1 MCIIAVF
8 LCMGCSPLRK
18 PDVAQTDQAAVAS
31 SEQPPVDTVPE
42 APVVDT
48 VVPSGLSEASVLL
61 VKACDNYLSID
72 TVSPKAADVMGIKA
86 SVFYK
91 NSMLEES
98 RGVYKRI
105 FELFPESPQAF
116 EAIKMIA
123 QAYYEEK
130 RFDLAQ
136 EWYRKLRDMAGE
148 GGDRLEAVTRIA
160 ESIFRMAEQYEAD
173 GRFKDAAVHYEKVA
187 NEFPDVKIADVAL
200 FNSGLAYEKLGELS
214 QAILVYQRLLQRYS
228 SSTLLPKTQF
238 RIARNYEQLKKWDN
252 AAETYLRTAANYP
265 FSKLAPTAL
274 NNAGFCFESS
284 GKLREAAATY
294 EKLAELYPSDEDA
307 ADVLFRAGEIY
318 GKIKDWENVSRVTNE
333 FSRRFGND
341 ADRVIQ
347 ALCMM
352 GIAFHMQDK
361 TSEALER
368 LESAVVSYTKLKNPS
383 SINSYYAAKAQF
395 TIGEIHHEKMKNVK
409 LVLPRNK
416 YRRLIREKNQ
426 LLEKAVLDYTRAVR
440 FGIQEWTTR
449 SIFQIGQIHE
459 DFAMDVF
466 KQERPS
472 DMDIEDRQILELG
485 IAEAVEKY
493 LVEKALHYHEQNVK
507 LGIREKLEDKFVLQS
522 RRKLTGLPFMAAEN
536 YLSLVEIA
544 RSVEENQN
552 LSGFALINRKMK
564 LMQKI
569 APYQERAIDL
579 FLKTLEMGTIYK
591 EMDDFYKRA
600 SSQITGTS
608 LYAGGIYADVAMI
621 AREAPIPEG
630 FDRYDEFVYKTKLL
644 SQIESYENQALD
656 AFLKGLKVTEA
667 YEITDESTGKIREYL
682 ANLLFVKGRSYDLLS
697 TELFK
702 RPPFPDSVDEAEK
715 EEYKNRFEELG
726 LQFQEQALEIY
737 RNLLEFADR
746 DYAAGTFV
754 THAYVRLFQDSP
766 EMYGVKKDT
775 IVELQL
781 MSGPQWTVSSD
792 TSQARWQSLEFND
805 SSWHKP
811 HKVHLTLEDS
821 SLGVPPMWFGSGN
834 PAELETY
841 VPEEKLLFRRSFN
854 LRDVPHSAKL
864 MLYTGCAAEV
874 YVNGEPLVPD
884 TIAEREIGYDLMG
897 NVRKGANLLALRLD
911 CNRDSSYGLLPHLS
925 VLAGSY
931 RYVPSPPDGSEM
943 TLDQARPGVYEF
955 PPIKNFSLE
964 Q

>member
-1 MCIIAVF
+1 MAAVF
-8 LCMGCSPLRK
+8 LIIGCSPVRK
-18 PDVAQTDQAAVAS
+18 PDVALPDQSAED
-31 SEQPPVDTVPE
+31 SEQLPVDTVSESPP
-42 APVVDT
+42 ADT
-48 VVPSGLSEASVLL
+48 VLSSGLSEASLLL

-91 NSMLEES
+91 NGMLEES
-98 RGVYKRI
+98 RIVYKRI
-105 FELFPESPQAF
+105 FELFAESPQAF

-123 QAYYEEK
+123 QAYYKEK

-136 EWYRKLRDMAGE
+136 KWYRKLRDMAGE
-148 GGDRLEAVTRIA
+148 GGDRLEAISRIA
-160 ESIFRMAEQYEAD
+160 ESIFRMAEQYETD
-173 GRFKDAAVHYEKVA
+173 GRFEDAAVHYEKVA

-214 QAILVYQRLLQRYS
+214 QAILVFQRLLRRYS
-228 SSTLLPKTQF
+228 SSDLLAKTQF

-265 FSKLAPTAL
+265 SSELAPTAL
-274 NNAGFCFESS
+274 NNAGFCFENS

-294 EKLAELYPSDEDA
+294 EKLAQLYPSSKDA

-333 FSRRFGND
+333 FSRQYGND

-368 LESAVVSYTKLKNPS
+368 LRSAVVSYTKLKNPS

-395 TIGEIHHEKMKNVK
+395 TIGEIHHDKMKSVK
-409 LVLPRNK
+409 LILPRNK
-416 YRRLIREKNQ
+416 YRHLIKEKNQ
-426 LLEKAVLDYTRAVR
+426 LLEQAVLDYTRAVK

-472 DMDIEDRQILELG
+472 EMDLEERQVLELG
-485 IAEAVEKY
+485 IAEAVEKF
-493 LVEKALHYHEQNVK
+493 LVEKALHFHEQNVK
-507 LGIREKLEDKFVLQS
+507 LGIREKLEDKYVLQS

-579 FLKTLEMGTIYK
+579 FLKTLEMGITYK
-591 EMDDFYKRA
+591 ETDDFYKQA
-600 SSQITGTS
+600 SSQITRTS

-667 YEITDESTGKIREYL
+667 YEITDESTGKIRESV

-697 TELFK
+697 IELFK
-702 RPPFPDSVDEAEK
+702 DPPFPDSVDDVEK
-715 EEYKNRFEELG
+715 EEYETRFEELG
-726 LQFQEQALEIY
+726 LRFQQQALEIY
-737 RNLLEFADR
+737 KNMLEFADR
-746 DYAAGTFV
+746 DYAAGTSV

-766 EMYGVKKDT
+766 ETYGVKKDT
-775 IVELQL
+775 TVELQL
-781 MSGPQWTVSSD
+781 MSGSQWRVSSD
-792 TSQARWQSLEFND
+792 TSQSHWQQLEYAD

-811 HKVHLTLEDS
+811 HKVFPAPEDS
-821 SLGVPPMWFGSGN
+821 SPKVPFMWFGVGN
-834 PAELETY
+834 PGELETY
-841 VPEEKLLFRRSFN
+841 DPEKKVLFRRKFN

-864 MLYTGCAAEV
+864 VLHSGCGAEAF
-874 YVNGEPLVPD
+874 VNGEYLVPD
-884 TIAEREIGYDLMG
+884 TVAEKEIRYDLMG
-897 NVRKGANLLALRLD
+897 KVRKGGNLLALKLD
-911 CNRDSSYGLLPHLS
+911 CYQDSSYGVLPHLS
-925 VLAGSY
+925 VLAESH
-931 RYVPSPPDGSEM
+931 RYIPSPPNGSDL
-943 TLDQARPGVYEF
+943 TFDQARPGVYQF
-955 PPIKNFSLE
+955 PSIKNFSLE
-964 Q
+964 R